1 MLLRL
6 AALTPE
12 DSGEVRCEVRTALD
26 SLRSAPASLTVATRT
41 RIVEFTAGKVEL
53 VAGRTLELECRAEAD
68 PRLAGGLQLAW
79 THNGSLVSDERSG
92 GILS

>member
-6 AALTPE
+6 VAVTPE

-26 SLRSAPASLTVATRT
+26 SLRSAPASLAVVTRT

-53 VAGRTLELECRAEAD
+53 VAGRTLDLECRAEAD
-68 PRLAGGLQLAW
+68 PRLADGLQLVW
-79 THNGSLVSDERSG
+79 TQNGSQVSDERSG
-92 GILS
+92 